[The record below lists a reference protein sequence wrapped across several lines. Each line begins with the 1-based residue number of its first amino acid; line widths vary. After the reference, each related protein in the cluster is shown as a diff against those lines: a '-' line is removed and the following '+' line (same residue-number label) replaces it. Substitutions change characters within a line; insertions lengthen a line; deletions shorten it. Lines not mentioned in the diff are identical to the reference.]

1 MCEMVWFD
9 SESILRL
16 GPSVFDLDVFD
27 YQYLRKEC
35 INFFDFLHGYILQ
48 GKVACETTVFGWVY
62 LGMPSNAQ
70 TCLDLPGLPV
80 GSLRVI
86 SS

>member
-1 MCEMVWFD
+1 ML
-9 SESILRL
+9 SSNQIT
-16 GPSVFDLDVFD
+16 GVFD
-27 YQYLRKEC
+27 YQYLRIEC
-35 INFFDFLHGYILQ
+35 INFFDFLHGYIRQ